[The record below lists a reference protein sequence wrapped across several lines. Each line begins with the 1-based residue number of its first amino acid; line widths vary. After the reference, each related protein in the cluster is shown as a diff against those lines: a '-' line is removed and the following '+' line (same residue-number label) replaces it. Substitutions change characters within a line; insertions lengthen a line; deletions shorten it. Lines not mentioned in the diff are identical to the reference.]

1 MNSITNI
8 SLFCGAGG
16 LDCGLHLAGI
26 DTVVANDNDKHSIQT
41 LKNNYPNT
49 ITHLGDI
56 AKLDI
61 ATLPETDL
69 ITGGFPCQGFSL
81 AGPRKIDD
89 SRNRLYHHFVG
100 IVKHKQPKMFL
111 GENVKG
117 LLTLGDGEIFKAI
130 VEDFS
135 NAGYLLTYRVVN
147 AKNYGVAQDRE
158 RIILV
163 GFRKD
168 IWSKTPRFE
177 LEMQTEQ
184 YLKDLDIHGKVD
196 MADVCQQPFSP
207 RYMSRNRKRDWNEF
221 SFTIPATAKQV
232 PLHPSSDDMKKIEK
246 DKWIFGKGKTR
257 RFSWHEASLIQGF
270 PSDYIWSGDI
280 NSRYKQIGNA
290 VPVLLAKQI
299 GLSVVKLLN
308 DIE

>member
-1 MNSITNI
+1 MTLITNI

-16 LDCGLHLAGI
+16 LDCGLHQAGI
-26 DTVVANDNDKHSIQT
+26 ETVVANDNDKHSIQT
-41 LKNNYPNT
+41 FKNNFLNVT
-49 ITHLGDI
+49 THLGDI

-61 ATLPETDL
+61 NTLPETDL

-89 SRNRLYHHFVG
+89 SRNRLYHHFVDV
-100 IVKHKQPKMFL
+100 VKQKQPKMFL

-117 LLTLGDGEIFKAI
+117 LLTLGDGEIFNAI

-158 RIILV
+158 RIILL

-168 IWSKTPRFE
+168 IWSKTPHFQ
-177 LEMQTEQ
+177 LDMQPEQ

-196 MADVCQQPFSP
+196 MSDVCQQPFSP
-207 RYMSRNRKRDWNEF
+207 RYMSRNRKRDWNDF

-232 PLHPSSDDMKKIEK
+232 PLHPSSPDMKKIEK
-246 DKWIFGKGKTR
+246 DKWVFGKGKTR

-270 PSDYIWSGDI
+270 PSNYIWSGDI
-280 NSRYKQIGNA
+280 NHRYKQIGNA

-299 GLSVVKLLN
+299 GLSVKDLLN
-308 DIE
+308 QI